1 MAFQKFKSHLPR
13 MYSGKKKSVLLD
25 SRKVFN
31 LISKLQEIKQLQ
43 EQTK

>member
-1 MAFQKFKSHLPR
+1 MK
-13 MYSGKKKSVLLD
+13 KKKSVLPD